1 MKVDRIEQISR
12 IINSM
17 KIKSQLKDKKI
28 AERFKLSC
36 SELNCLKQYYNED
49 NLSVK
54 ELAERL
60 NITSGGVTRIVA
72 QLEER
77 GILRR
82 DIDPED
88 RRGINVTLTETGK
101 NTVSELYRRSIKYYK
116 KMFEGLN
123 DDQKSCIYEGLKL
136 LNDSWEKA
144 IEMNRDKDNVHLLGS
159 DNC

>member
-1 MKVDRIEQISR
+1 MKVDRIEQISK

-28 AERFKLSC
+28 AECFKLSC

-54 ELAERL
+54 ELAEKL

-72 QLEER
+72 QLEDQ

-88 RRGINVTLTETGK
+88 RRGINVTLTDKGK
-101 NTVSELYRRSIKYYK
+101 STVSELYKRSIKYYK
-116 KMFEGLN
+116 SMFKDLSEEEK
-123 DDQKSCIYEGLKL
+123 DCVFEGLKL
-136 LNDSWEKA
+136 LNRS
-144 IEMNRDKDNVHLLGS
+144 L
-159 DNC
+159 